1 MIPPGGGVK
10 GDVHRRIGYRQ
21 VVQATLGIALFTAF
35 IKELRVIDTLKPY
48 TMITDFITG
57 KDLPNIGAEENR
69 QVTERFLIEL
79 KGYLKEDI
87 QIDVDIEMTVAGEL
101 YRSQLDLVVSADGG
115 KTRFMAIR
123 CAAGSLGSRERE
135 IVAAARL
142 LDNYQIPFS
151 IVSDGKTAIV
161 LDTVSG
167 KKVGEGLAA
176 IPSKKEA
183 TKKLESLELLPF
195 PKDRLEKEKLIFR
208 TYDSEN
214 VNVQRNI

>member
-1 MIPPGGGVK
+1 MSN
-10 GDVHRRIGYRQ
+10 
-21 VVQATLGIALFTAF
+21 
-35 IKELRVIDTLKPY
+35 TLKPY
-48 TMITDFITG
+48 TMITDFATG

-69 QVTERFLIEL
+69 QAVERFLVEQ
-79 KGYLKEDI
+79 KGYLKEDLR
-87 QIDVDIEMTVAGEL
+87 IDVDIELTIANEL
-101 YRSQLDLVVSADGG
+101 YRSQLDLVISTDGG

-142 LDNYQIPFS
+142 LDKYQIPVS
-151 IVSDGKTAIV
+151 VVSDGKTAIV
-161 LDTVSG
+161 LDTLSG
-167 KKVGEGLAA
+167 KKTGAGMDA

-183 TKKLESLELLPF
+183 IETLESLELLPL
-195 PKDRLEKEKLIFR
+195 PQDRLDREKLIFR

>member
-1 MIPPGGGVK
+1 MSK
-10 GDVHRRIGYRQ
+10 
-21 VVQATLGIALFTAF
+21 
-35 IKELRVIDTLKPY
+35 TLKPY

-57 KDLPNIGAEENR
+57 KDVPNIGAEENR
-69 QVTERFLIEL
+69 QAIERYLVEQ

-87 QIDVDIEMTVAGEL
+87 QIDADLELTIAGEL
-101 YRSQLDLVVSADGG
+101 YRSQLDLVISADGG

-123 CAAGSLGSRERE
+123 CGAGSLGSRERE

-142 LDNYQIPFS
+142 LDNYQIPLS
-151 IVSDGKTAIV
+151 VVSDGKTAIV

-167 KKVGEGLAA
+167 KKTGEGMEA
-176 IPSKKEA
+176 IPSKREA
-183 TKKLESLELLPF
+183 IYELESLVLQPF
-195 PKDRLEKEKLIFR
+195 PKDRLEREKLIFR